1 MKGVQMKQKQPLYT
15 DQEIATFMMTETMNA
30 YERGRLDALKQ
41 LQSTLVI
48 MEARNPKISFKICM
62 NVIEDSIKT
71 MEEGQ

>member
-1 MKGVQMKQKQPLYT
+1 
-15 DQEIATFMMTETMNA
+15 MMTETMNA

-41 LQSTLVI
+41 LQSTLEI

-71 MEEGQ
+71 MEEVK